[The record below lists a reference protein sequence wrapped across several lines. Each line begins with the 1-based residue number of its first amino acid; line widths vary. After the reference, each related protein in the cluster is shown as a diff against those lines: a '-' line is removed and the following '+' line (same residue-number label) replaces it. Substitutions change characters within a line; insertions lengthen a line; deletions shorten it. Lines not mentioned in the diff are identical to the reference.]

1 MTMGPLEYLVIDFQ
15 GSHFTGEILPEL
27 RALHERG
34 VIRVVDLVLLQKHQD
49 GTFTTREISD
59 LTGEEAKPFGPIAG
73 GTSMLMSADDLEE
86 IASGL
91 EVNSTVAVGLF
102 EHTWAAH
109 LRETIANAQGKVIT
123 DALVPESEVESLAAE
138 LGATQEAVQG

>member
-1 MTMGPLEYLVIDFQ
+1 MTMGPLEYVVIDFQ

-34 VIRVVDLVLLQKHQD
+34 VIRVVDLVLMQKRED

-73 GTSMLMSADDLEE
+73 DMLMLLSADDLEE
-86 IASGL
+86 IASGM
-91 EVNSTVAVGLF
+91 EANSTAAVGLF
-102 EHTWAAH
+102 EHTWAAR
-109 LRETIANAQGKVIT
+109 LQETIANAHGRVIT
-123 DALVPESEVESLAAE
+123 DALVPASEVEALAAE
-138 LGATQEAVQG
+138 LATPQEAIQG